1 MIVVDTNIIASL
13 LLPSPAVP
21 TAEALMRKDSGWMA
35 PGIWRYEFKN
45 VLAMQIRVMGMQ
57 LEKAVSLFENA
68 EELVIKPETEPNPSA
83 VLLLA
88 REKKLSAYDAEFVAL
103 AQALKVKL
111 VTADRGILKASPDVA
126 VSPEVFAGF

>member
-13 LLPSPAVP
+13 LLPSSAVP
-21 TAEALMRKDSGWMA
+21 TAEALMRKDSGWTA

-45 VLAMQIRVMGMQ
+45 VLATQIRVMGMQ

-68 EELVIKPETEPNPSA
+68 EELIIKPETEPNPGA

-103 AQALKVKL
+103 AIALNVKL
-111 VTADRGILKASPDVA
+111 VTVDGGILKATTNIA
-126 VSPEVFAGF
+126 VRPEVFIAS